1 MMTIPSLDS
10 FSDTLKL
17 LKVKKTELNLEKS
30 SLVRAC
36 AVIRARMQQDSANAS
51 NAHENKVRQ
60 LLGQPTVTESLSD
73 RDQLQANLE
82 KLEVINAAIC
92 TLDAEILK
100 QSGLASTKLIESQSE
115 EIKRRG
121 NRWAKAYVDVHTA
134 HSDFEELIDALEDA
148 GASVGHL
155 RIRPN
160 GVSHTHDRSGNYFY
174 AIQEFIEAG
183 FLSKGDMPKVL
194 N

>member
-1 MMTIPSLDS
+1 MLKLDS

-17 LKVKKTELNLEKS
+17 LKIKRTELTLEKS
-30 SLVRAC
+30 SLVAAC
-36 AVIRARMQQDSANAS
+36 TVIRARMQQDSANAS

-100 QSGLASTKLIESQSE
+100 QSGLASAKLIDSQKE

-121 NRWAKAYVDVHTA
+121 NKWAKAFVDVHTA

-148 GASVGHL
+148 GASVGML

-160 GVSHTHDRSGNYFY
+160 GLSHPKDRSGNYYY
-174 AIQEFIEAG
+174 ALTEFIDSG
-183 FLSKGDMPKVL
+183 FIAKSDLLKAFQ
-194 N
+194 

>member
-1 MMTIPSLDS
+1 MTIPSLDS

-17 LKVKKTELNLEKS
+17 HKVKKTELNLEKS
-30 SLVRAC
+30 SLARAC

-92 TLDAEILK
+92 TLDAKILK
-100 QSGLASTKLIESQSE
+100 QSGLASAKLIDSQKE
-115 EIKRRG
+115 EIRRRG
-121 NRWAKAYVDVHTA
+121 NKWAKAFVDVHTA

-148 GASVGHL
+148 GASVGML

-160 GVSHTHDRSGNYFY
+160 GLSHPKDRSGNYYY
-174 AIQEFIEAG
+174 ALTEFIDSG
-183 FLSKGDMPKVL
+183 FLSKGELQKAF

>member
-1 MMTIPSLDS
+1 MTIPSLDS

-100 QSGLASTKLIESQSE
+100 QSGLASAKLIDSQKE

-121 NRWAKAYVDVHTA
+121 NKWANVFVDLHAA
-134 HSDFEELIDALEDA
+134 HLEFDTFIDSLEDA
-148 GASVGHL
+148 GASVGQF

-160 GVSHTHDRSGNYFY
+160 GLSHPKDRSGNYAF
-174 AIQEFIEAG
+174 ALQEFVDCG
-183 FLSKGDMPKVL
+183 YLKQSNVSKVL

>member
-1 MMTIPSLDS
+1 MSVIPADPERLG
-10 FSDTLKL
+10 
-17 LKVKKTELNLEKS
+17 
-30 SLVRAC
+30 
-36 AVIRARMQQDSANAS
+36 
-51 NAHENKVRQ
+51 Q
-60 LLGQPTVTESLSD
+60 LLRELEDLNIAEKIIGGQIQNEE
-73 RDQLQANLE
+73 QQAG
-82 KLEVINAAIC
+82 K
-92 TLDAEILK
+92 
-100 QSGLASTKLIESQSE
+100 KLIDSQKE

-121 NRWAKAYVDVHTA
+121 NRWAKAYVDVHPA
-134 HSDFEELIDALEDA
+134 HLDYEELIDALEDA